1 MPTMMALN
9 WHRTIW
15 HARDYEII
23 ETLEPRSFYA
33 IRRDCC
39 DLDLGK
45 HETLELAIAACQAD
59 HEKRESERAERD
71 AKIAAYVAKQRS
83 QPISG

>member
-1 MPTMMALN
+1 MALN
-9 WHRTIW
+9 WRRTIW

-33 IRRDCC
+33 IRRDDDCC

-45 HETLELAIAACQAD
+45 HETPELAMAACQAD

-71 AKIAAYVAKQRS
+71 AKIAAYEAKQKS